1 MATTLAPVDA
11 REVVR
16 CDHCH
21 LVQFRTNNGL
31 CRRCHASLDPDEP
44 EILAPEP
51 VALPV
56 SENTG
61 TSALQVAAA
70 IRSLRQRSGMSQ
82 RQLAMRMN
90 VPRTYVSKIENEK
103 ATPTLSSIERL
114 AQALNVSVPELLSG
128 ASGRDTEVRDL
139 LKDDFI
145 AEIVPYLSQLNG
157 MQLTSVLSQVR
168 DMSLHIRRTA

>member
-1 MATTLAPVDA
+1 
-11 REVVR
+11 
-16 CDHCH
+16 
-21 LVQFRTNNGL
+21 
-31 CRRCHASLDPDEP
+31 
-44 EILAPEP
+44 
-51 VALPV
+51 
-56 SENTG
+56 
-61 TSALQVAAA
+61 
-70 IRSLRQRSGMSQ
+70 MSQ